1 MSTSIET
8 QLTADGFPVFA
19 HEVVDQAAQAAAWL
33 LIAEGKASLRSAL
46 VTGSHGAGK
55 TTQLKLMDWHL
66 REAGASVS
74 WFSAWAHKEDVDPFA
89 SVLFALWDQLDIR
102 GMPNAPSAELV
113 ESVIGAA
120 MRRKGYPSQTTNIR
134 ARESAEGAERALLVA
149 VDLISQLVVRSQ
161 PIAELAHASRLMT
174 DAASLSEDRFQQQKL
189 LERSRSYLF
198 PRRLREQMEAIVAH
212 LRARTKDPH
221 LPAFLFVDDLDRCP
235 PKLGLALLEALG
247 RFFTVP
253 GLVIVVALDEAVARA
268 WVNSA
273 YEGNVD
279 GRAYVDKLFDRRVL
293 GVEERA
299 RVIWAQILGVE
310 WRMAEWDMLV
320 GKAHPEMA
328 DRAVISATR
337 LLRIH
342 GGSDIRKVR
351 RTLAEVRTIIVDHR
365 DLVSKL
371 TLMPDVVRLGVLCG
385 YLVRERHPRIVERI
399 ADMRLLDARVEV
411 IEEMMAI
418 APAWASEDSDEALA
432 WLREFLELKPD
443 DEREIG
449 YILDVRHFLPTDVL
463 QKVGAQLIL
472 LGMGLGG

>member
-1 MSTSIET
+1 MPSSIET

-19 HEVVDQAAQAAAWL
+19 HEIVDQAARAAADL
-33 LIAEGKASLRSAL
+33 LVTEGKSGLRCAL

-55 TTQLKLMDWHL
+55 TTQLKLMDYHL

-89 SVLFALWDQLDIR
+89 SILFALWDQLDLK
-102 GMPNAPSAELV
+102 GMPAAPSAELV
-113 ESVIGAA
+113 EVVIGAA
-120 MRRKGYPSQTTNIR
+120 MRRKGLPSNTTNVR
-134 ARESAEGAERALLVA
+134 ARDTTEGGERALLAA

-161 PIAELAHASRLMT
+161 PIAELAHAARLLT
-174 DAASLSEDRFQQQKL
+174 DAASLNEDRFQQQKL
-189 LERSRSYLF
+189 LDRSRSYLF
-198 PRRLREQMEAIVAH
+198 PRRLREQMELIVGH

-221 LPAFLFVDDLDRCP
+221 LPAFLFVDDLDRSP

-279 GRAYVDKLFDRRVL
+279 GRAYIDKLFDRRVL

-310 WRMAEWDMLV
+310 WRMAQWDMLV

-351 RTLAEVRTIIVDHR
+351 RTLAEVRTIIADNR
-365 DLVSKL
+365 DLVCNL

-385 YLVRERHPRIVERI
+385 YLVRERHPRVVERI

-418 APAWASEDSDEALA
+418 APAWAREDTDDALS

-449 YILDVRHFLPTDVL
+449 YMLDIRHFLPTDVL
-463 QKVGAQLIL
+463 QKVGAQLVL
-472 LGMGLGG
+472 LGMGLG